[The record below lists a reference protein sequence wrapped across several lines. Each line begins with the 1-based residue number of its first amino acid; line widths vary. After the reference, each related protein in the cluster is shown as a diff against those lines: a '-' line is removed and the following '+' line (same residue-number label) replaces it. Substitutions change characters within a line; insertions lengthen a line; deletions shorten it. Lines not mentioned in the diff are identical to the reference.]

1 VTDSQRAVLQM
12 LATSARGC
20 SLSILLTRGIEMLKR
35 LVAAGLAV
43 AQRDAVGLSKTKVPH
58 LRITAAGRKA
68 IAEGA
73 LAHPLQFPPLDPGR
87 DEVAEG
93 S

>member
-1 VTDSQRAVLQM
+1 VSCWNCHRQPVTDSQRAVLQM

-20 SLSILLTRGIEMLKR
+20 SLSILLTRGFTFEMLQR
-35 LVAAGLAV
+35 LVGTGLAV

-68 IAEGA
+68 IAG
-73 LAHPLQFPPLDPGR
+73 
-87 DEVAEG
+87 
-93 S
+93 